1 MTLQMNTGAV
11 RRFAK
16 AMKFGAWLQSIPGK
30 LMPAPFRL
38 VQIGSAYWQ
47 SRALFVAARLDVA
60 THLGEECL
68 SAAELAGRLGARG
81 DALGRLMRLLAAI
94 GVFEE
99 TAPMVFRNNKLS
111 HYLHSDDPHSVRA
124 MILLHNSETMS
135 RPWFEQLEAGIRSGT
150 PPFLLAHGEELFD
163 YLDHHADFDRLFSG
177 AMDSVESLAGNGF
190 TTDMDWGR
198 FDRLIDLGG
207 SRGSKALAIVQ
218 RHPGLSALVVDRP
231 QVVEEAQHYWAN
243 HPAQGVER
251 LHFEAGDLLDS
262 IPAAT
267 GSRDIYL
274 LSAVLHAF
282 DDATCVRLM
291 RQLRAAM
298 GDSGARAA
306 VLEMVVPETGADVA
320 SASFDMQ
327 MFVGCR
333 GRERTL
339 SEWKS
344 LIQAG
349 GLALEEVVGLRSLG
363 SILVLRST

>member
-68 SAAELAGRLGARG
+68 SAAELAGRLGASG
-81 DALGRLMRLLAAI
+81 DALGRPMRLLAAI

-218 RHPGLSALVVDRP
+218 RHPGLSALVVD
-231 QVVEEAQHYWAN
+231 
-243 HPAQGVER
+243 
-251 LHFEAGDLLDS
+251 L
-262 IPAAT
+262 
-267 GSRDIYL
+267 
-274 LSAVLHAF
+274 
-282 DDATCVRLM
+282 
-291 RQLRAAM
+291 
-298 GDSGARAA
+298 
-306 VLEMVVPETGADVA
+306 
-320 SASFDMQ
+320 
-327 MFVGCR
+327 
-333 GRERTL
+333 
-339 SEWKS
+339 S
-344 LIQAG
+344 LIH
-349 GLALEEVVGLRSLG
+349 
-363 SILVLRST
+363 I